1 MKFLDRHKIFAIKIA
16 FVLLATVP
24 LSACHHALPKEEKA
38 MRAELRQALR
48 AHEYEKAA
56 GLARRVVQSAPH
68 DNGAW
73 ERLIRA
79 QLGLRD
85 FAGAKQ
91 TLDGWRRAIRDP
103 SGKIDEYAGNLAL
116 AENDSARA
124 MEFWSKA
131 ITAKPKD
138 ARVFGKMAQLESE
151 QGHWSAAEQAWTA
164 ALQVRES
171 ATARIN
177 RAMCRHR
184 LHHWED
190 ALDDLHRAYDLAPSD
205 PKVQRVGKLF
215 ERLAN
220 IIDAVRD
227 LDGRVAVAPKDA
239 GLLCDRALLFLR
251 AQDAELALEDSEAA
265 AKLAPWA
272 VRPKLFEVIALI
284 QLGRFSEAEKLGARR
299 LLHVD
304 VLTPEFLQSIGRI
317 DADISVERANAELY
331 VERAWQLNEIGQ
343 PALALQDAESAAQLN
358 AKSAGACAEKSYAFK
373 KLGRA
378 AEAFNQIKRATELDA
393 QFATAWQYRGELE
406 MEQSD
411 YNAAIESFS
420 RALALNKSA
429 VILQKREQCYREVGL
444 LAKAE
449 QDHRAVQE
457 LIAKALQ

>member
-1 MKFLDRHKIFAIKIA
+1 MKFLDRHKILAIKIA
-16 FVLLATVP
+16 FVLLAMVP
-24 LSACHHALPKEEKA
+24 LSACHHALPQEEKA
-38 MRAELRQALR
+38 VRAELREALR

-56 GLARRVVQSAPH
+56 GLARRVAQSAPQ

-91 TLDGWRRAIRDP
+91 TLDAWHRAIRHP
-103 SGKIDEYAGNLAL
+103 SSKIDEYAGDLAL

-131 ITAKPKD
+131 IKAKPKD
-138 ARVFGKMAQLESE
+138 ARVLGKMAQLESE
-151 QGHWSAAEQAWTA
+151 QGHWSAAERGWTA
-164 ALQVRES
+164 ALQVKES

-177 RAMCRHR
+177 RAICRHH

-190 ALDDLHRAYDLAPSD
+190 ALDDLHRAYDLAPGD
-205 PKVQRVGKLF
+205 PRVQRVGKLF
-215 ERLAN
+215 ERLAS

-239 GLLCDRALLFLR
+239 GLLCDRALIFLR
-251 AQDAELALEDSEAA
+251 AEDAELALEDSEAA
-265 AKLAPWA
+265 TKLAPWA
-272 VRPKLFEVIALI
+272 MRPKLFEAIALI
-284 QLGRFSEAEKLGARR
+284 QLGRFSEAEKLEVRR
-299 LLHVD
+299 SLHVD
-304 VLTPEFLQSIGRI
+304 VLTSEFLQSISRL

-331 VERAWQLNEIGQ
+331 AQRAWQLNEIGQ
-343 PALALQDAESAAQLN
+343 PALALQDAEFAAQLN
-358 AKSAGACAEKSYAFK
+358 GKSAGACAEKSYALK

-378 AEAFNQIKRATELDA
+378 AEALDQIKRATDLDP

-406 MEQSD
+406 MEKSD

-444 LAKAE
+444 VAKAE